1 MASSTSERLRGV
13 NFGGWLLLEK
23 WMTPTLFAGTN
34 AEDEHSFV
42 QTDGAKEKIE
52 HHRQT
57 FIQEEDFVWLA
68 NHGINAIRLP
78 IGYWILEPDGP
89 YVEGISYVDW
99 AFTMADTYNFKIL
112 LDLHGVPGSQN
123 GKDHS
128 GQIGRAAW
136 LTDER
141 KQDATLAILE
151 RLHERYKSYA
161 SYWGIQILNEPSF
174 GLIQRSVRRFYR
186 RAVSRIHGGS
196 RIVFHDG
203 FTPRLMS
210 GVLRDDRRAVM
221 DIHLYHMASFWGKFV
236 SARQFVKHAPRLYGR
251 LIRWVSRKQPVIIG
265 EWSSVLDG
273 RKTKNIPREDAERLM
288 LSFAR
293 AQMAVFE
300 QDAIGWFYWN
310 YKTEGRGVWNFRSLV
325 EDDLLQVTHK

>member
-1 MASSTSERLRGV
+1 
-13 NFGGWLLLEK
+13 
-23 WMTPTLFAGTN
+23 
-34 AEDEHSFV
+34 
-42 QTDGAKEKIE
+42 
-52 HHRQT
+52 
-57 FIQEEDFVWLA
+57 
-68 NHGINAIRLP
+68 
-78 IGYWILEPDGP
+78 
-89 YVEGISYVDW
+89 
-99 AFTMADTYNFKIL
+99 
-112 LDLHGVPGSQN
+112 
-123 GKDHS
+123 
-128 GQIGRAAW
+128 
-136 LTDER
+136 
-141 KQDATLAILE
+141 
-151 RLHERYKSYA
+151 
-161 SYWGIQILNEPSF
+161 
-174 GLIQRSVRRFYR
+174 
-186 RAVSRIHGGS
+186 
-196 RIVFHDG
+196 
-203 FTPRLMS
+203 MS

-236 SARQFVKHAPRLYGR
+236 SARQFVKHAPRFYGR